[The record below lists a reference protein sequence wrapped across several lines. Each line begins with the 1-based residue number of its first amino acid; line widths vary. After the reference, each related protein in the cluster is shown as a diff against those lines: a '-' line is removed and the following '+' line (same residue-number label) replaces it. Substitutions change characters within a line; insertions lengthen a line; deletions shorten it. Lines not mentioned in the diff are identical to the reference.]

1 MSDIEVIILAAGFG
15 TRMKSSKSKVLF
27 KLCGREMI
35 CHILQKS
42 YEITDSVSV
51 ILSHQFD

>member
-1 MSDIEVIILAAGFG
+1 MSNLEVIILAAGFG

-42 YEITDSVSV
+42 YEITDNV
-51 ILSHQFD
+51 